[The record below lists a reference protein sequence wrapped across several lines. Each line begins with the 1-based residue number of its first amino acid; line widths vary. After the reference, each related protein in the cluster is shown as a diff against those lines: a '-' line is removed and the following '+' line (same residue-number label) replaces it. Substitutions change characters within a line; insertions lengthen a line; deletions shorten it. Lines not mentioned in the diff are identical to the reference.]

1 MNVPA
6 SSAQLTEYRV
16 SPDLPG
22 VTQCTFHVQQN
33 IPTATAD
40 DALTAIAAAVDNKL
54 SLVRS
59 SFKRFT
65 LDPYSFAATA
75 VLVARDD
82 VQEVS
87 RVPGNFQAIAK
98 NMYMSLDDQK
108 MYDAEA
114 IAGGK
119 IRLTRRSDLE
129 SVEAIAALLEGR
141 KRPLRATASRAVMQ
155 ATASVASLGRGVM
168 TSYIDP
174 SDMQLQLG
182 FVIDAYAENGIKQ
195 PNLGNTQVAVASMS
209 KQQLVPLRMPAFMLV
224 EQISASRFV
233 DALRMPAQAAVASA
247 APEDQMSYYNTL
259 GQLNSEMFDRW
270 LEICRER
277 NISIP
282 MME

>member
-40 DALTAIAAAVDNKL
+40 DAIAAIAAAVDNKL
-54 SLVRS
+54 SIVRS
-59 SFKRFT
+59 SLKRFT

-114 IAGGK
+114 VAGGK

-141 KRPLRATASRAVMQ
+141 KRPLRATASRTVMQ

-174 SDMQLQLG
+174 ADMQLQLG
-182 FVIDAYAENGIKQ
+182 FVIDAYADNGITQ
-195 PNLGNTQVAVASMS
+195 PNIGNTQVAVASMS

>member
-40 DALTAIAAAVDNKL
+40 DALAAIAAAVDNKL

-87 RVPGNFQAIAK
+87 RVPGNLQAIAK